1 MPTGNYTNYSEE
13 YIKLRKYLY
22 KLYEMIVGNPLMVYY
37 MSDEELLESLVKG
50 VRLMKY
56 TIIALA
62 LCLAVAIITLV
73 VAL

>member
-62 LCLAVAIITLV
+62 LCLAVAIITFV